1 MNKKKKMIVVS
12 SVLATCMLFL
22 CSAVGCSKA
31 ETEKS
36 TTVSEVSSV
45 ADEVQSSVGTS
56 LLNVSYDDPNIAIE
70 RMKCA
75 VMFEDGFKEFCIEG
89 EDAQQLY
96 KILMSAKG
104 NGETSHTSPEVSKQS
119 YPESIGLVFYM
130 GTWRSLEEDFSTR
143 YSPMYFGDFY
153 IDSND
158 FLVYTASPY
167 ISHSE
172 WIQLPE
178 GTYDA
183 VAEIAKKYYTLSV
196 KAPMGDLSVEQ
207 FKQFEKDKS
216 TQADLEAVA
225 GKLFT
230 ENDVDYIGGEYYTSD
245 GYKIKVRYNDNE
257 NPTENTISEIVA
269 FKDGYKTILV
279 G

>member
-1 MNKKKKMIVVS
+1 IVVS

-36 TTVSEVSSV
+36 TAISEVSSV

-56 LLNVSYDDPNIAIE
+56 LLNVSYDDPQVPIE

-75 VMFEDGFKEFCIEG
+75 VMFEDGFKELCIEG

-96 KILMSAKG
+96 KILMSAKD
-104 NGETSHTSPEVSKQS
+104 NGETSRTTPEVSKQS
-119 YPESIGLVFYM
+119 YPENIGLVFYM
-130 GTWRSLEEDFSTR
+130 GTWRSLEEDFNTR
-143 YSPMYFGDFY
+143 YSPMYFGVFY

-158 FLVYTASPY
+158 FLIYTAAPY
-167 ISHSE
+167 ISFSE
-172 WIQLPE
+172 CIQLPE
-178 GTYDA
+178 GTYNA
-183 VAEIAKKYYTLSV
+183 VVEITNKYYTFS
-196 KAPMGDLSVEQ
+196 ANMPMGNLSAEQ

-225 GKLFT
+225 GKLST
-230 ENDVDYIGGEYYTSD
+230 ENYFDYVGGEYYTSD
-245 GYKIKVRYNDNE
+245 GYKIRVIYNHNE
-257 NPTENTISEIVA
+257 NPAENTIYEIVA